1 MTRAVVF
8 AYHDVGVRCLSV
20 LLDAGMDI
28 ALVVTHVDA
37 PGDLIWFDS
46 VAELAARY
54 GIPTITPENPNTPE
68 IVAQIA
74 ALAPDFLFSF
84 YYKLMIKA
92 SLLSI
97 ATRGALNMH
106 GSLLPYYRGR
116 VPVNWAIIH
125 GETQTGATLHYMTEK
140 PDAGAIVA
148 QSAIPILAD
157 DTAGDVFRK
166 VTCAAEMVLHQALP
180 ALIAGTA
187 VAQPQDLSIGGY
199 FGGRRPEHGQ
209 IDWMQSAR
217 SVHNLIRAVAPPYPG
232 AYSTLLDK
240 PLRVLRSRVID
251 QKINNHAKPVFFCD
265 NHGCYVHCGG
275 GGTVQ
280 LLKLEWDGKPIKPA
294 DFLVTFG
301 SKEIAFGSQQLTKRL
316 S

>member
-20 LLDAGMDI
+20 LLDAGIEI
-28 ALVVTHVDA
+28 ALVVTHEDA
-37 PGDLIWFDS
+37 QGELIWFDS

-54 GIPTITPENPNTPE
+54 GIPVITPDDPNTPE

-74 ALAPDFLFSF
+74 TLAPDFIFSF

-92 SLLSI
+92 PLLAI
-97 ATRGALNMH
+97 PGKGALNMH
-106 GSLLPYYRGR
+106 GSLLPEYRGR

-140 PDAGAIVA
+140 PDAGAIVEQTA
-148 QSAIPILAD
+148 VPILAD

-166 VTCAAEMVLHQALP
+166 VTCAAEITLHRAIP
-180 ALIAGTA
+180 ALVAGTA
-187 VAQPQDLSIGGY
+187 MATPQDLSKGGY
-199 FGGRRPEHGQ
+199 FGGRRPEHGR
-209 IDWMQSAR
+209 IDWSQSATAI
-217 SVHNLIRAVAPPYPG
+217 HNLIRAVAPPYPG
-232 AYSTLLDK
+232 AYTTLLDK

-251 QKINNHAKPVFFCD
+251 AASNNDANSVFFCD

-275 GGTVQ
+275 GGTLQ
-280 LLKLEWDGKPIKPA
+280 LLALEWDGKAVNPA
-294 DFLVTFG
+294 EYLATFG
-301 SKEIAFGSQQLTKRL
+301 NKALQIN
-316 S
+316 